1 MDIVIGIVSSIFTK
15 AAEYTISPIINH
27 VKYLSNLQ
35 QNDETLKDQA
45 EKLQYARDRVQHSV
59 DAAQRNGEEIERDVN
74 NWLWAV
80 DRKIPEQVEKVRQD
94 EEKAK
99 KKCFIGLCPNFWT
112 RYKHSLKA
120 AEEAKAVAELLEQGK
135 FDRVSYPV
143 PLQNITVPPVKGYE
157 EFESRM
163 SVLNEIMEALKDDSI
178 SIIGMH
184 GMGGI
189 GKTTLVK
196 EIARKVK
203 GKLFD
208 SVVVATVTQ
217 AIDTE
222 KIQNRIAELLG
233 LKFEEQST
241 DGKALRLRERLKKEE
256 RVLVVLDDI
265 WGKVDIEEVGIP
277 LGDEH
282 KGCKLLLTSREL
294 NVLSNRMDAQKC
306 FTIESLN
313 KKEAWDL
320 FKKKAGDCVESCD
333 LKPIAMEVAKKC
345 AGLPIAIATVAGAL
359 RNKRLFEWK
368 NALRELERPSL
379 SNFTGI
385 TAVRKLI
392 ELSFNYLGS
401 EEVKQTFLLCSV
413 MGRNGL
419 VEDLVRYTVGL
430 DLFGGVNTME
440 EARNNVLTV
449 VAKLKASS
457 LLLDSYEDKRFDIH
471 DVVWDAALNIA
482 SRDYHMHVLRD
493 YVPKEKMNSWRMI
506 SLRCPRIIA
515 TLLKEMECS
524 SLSFFH
530 MAHDGPVEIPPDLFG
545 RTKSLKVLDLFGM
558 QFPSLPKSIIYLIDL
573 RILCLKGC
581 EVEDITIIG
590 ELKNLEILDLA
601 HLGIK
606 ELPKEIAQLTQLRLL
621 DLSWCAKLK
630 IIPPNVLSSLSRLEE
645 LYMEGSFAEWEHEG
659 VVDNE
664 RRNASL
670 DELNNLPRLTTL
682 YAQIP
687 DAQMIPKHQFI
698 ETLDR
703 YMIFVGDY
711 NVYEWYQKH
720 ECLRT
725 LKLKLYTNIDLD
737 NGVKMLLKKTQ
748 DLYLDLEGIQGIKNV
763 LEELNNGE
771 DFPYLKRVHVKNGK
785 QVQYITTNKIGFSE
799 LRSITL
805 EYLPQ
810 LISFCSQDERY
821 SMSSEPLPLFNK
833 QFVSRHLES
842 LQLCSINTKRIW
854 HNQTYP
860 WLSNL
865 TSLFINECCN
875 LEHLLSPAL
884 ANSLVQLQ
892 RFQILDCESLREIIF
907 TEKIEE
913 EKIDVICFPR
923 LNYLRIEGLRNL
935 IFFCSRN
942 CNIEFPLLKE
952 LEIEDCPKLKEF
964 ICQTSTKSIIQA
976 LFSEKVAVPSLERMT
991 IFYLSYVKMVFDNEL
1006 APGSFSKLEEISVA
1020 FCDEL
1025 LTIFSSKCLIRVFNC
1040 LQMLQVWRCESLE
1053 HIFEVRGLNTNK
1065 IHAADSQPSPKLK
1078 HVDLQGQDILTFPN
1092 LRQVVLED
1100 CWSLKN
1106 LFPVSIAKHLPQLEH
1121 LRISRCGVEEIV
1133 SEGEGVEEQPV
1144 RFKFPKVSSLEVT
1157 DLEKLKCFYKGQH
1170 TIVWPMLKKMKTDSS
1185 TLRKIVAPE
1194 HLRLIQDTNGNGQ
1207 PVLLVEEVFPNLE
1220 ELQVVIFGD
1229 MDQFPPGLFHNIKL
1243 FRLSC
1248 SSHGGS
1254 SYIFPFLRRFCNLE
1268 SLLLSGFDFKDVVHC
1283 KGDARTLTRIKNLKL
1298 QSSRNLKHVWR
1309 KDSVLGHILSNL
1321 QTLEVWNCDDSINI
1335 GAWSLSFQNLTT
1347 LHVSFCKMMK
1357 NLVAPSVVENL
1368 VQLTTMRVKGCTK
1381 MTEIVALEGD
1391 YHQTIVAGK
1400 LKCLQLS
1407 ELQSLASFCPGSYT
1421 FNFPCLEEVLVE
1433 RCPKL
1438 RIFSE
1443 GVLST
1448 PQLQRVK
1455 QETFDEKGRWTGDL
1469 NTTIQQL
1476 YTEKGGFNGPHDLN
1490 ISDTFPK
1497 LIETWKRNP
1506 QEILELQNLREME
1519 FYKCSSLKY
1528 IFTPSMLLSLKQLD
1542 RIEVKECNTMEQV
1555 IREEEEATIHKLT
1568 FPKLSF
1574 VKIEACSNLTNFYL
1588 GSRPLEFPKLTDI
1601 TIVDCPKMTA
1611 FSSSVSR
1618 ESGDASENV
1627 VGEGDID
1634 DNTANFFSDKV
1645 VIPLLMDPKLSSV
1658 NIHSIWHHPSSSSLR
1673 YLYHLRVE
1681 GCHNL
1686 KYLFPSFLVKHLVQL
1701 KILQIWDCNMMEQVI
1716 FMDGLGAEDQWR
1728 NHRIFSKLDLL
1739 SLKDLPKLISFC
1751 FQNYS
1756 EFPCLTNL
1764 RLKKCPFLKAFI
1776 SISVSRD
1783 EPRDDQ
1789 HLQASN
1795 LVVHNLAHHNE
1806 KVVFP
1811 SLEKLQIQNCDS
1823 LEEIIEAQGLIAN
1836 TSTTQ
1841 SIVRETMT
1849 IKFVFPKL
1857 IYLGLNKV
1865 PRLKSFCSRMGTTQW
1880 PSLKHMEVIE
1890 CPKANIFAPKCS
1902 KSPVEISNQQ
1912 PLFCVNEDTF
1922 PVLEELTLKTN
1933 DMMKGIC
1940 DGQLSLQCFPKLKI
1954 LNLHCFP
1961 ETSTTLPYC
1970 FIQSL
1975 PKLQKLV
1982 IYNAS
1987 ISKIV
1992 RSEGLSDKERQTSAF
2007 YQLKELRLS
2016 KLPQLTLKTFQPS
2029 LLSFK
2034 KLTTLE
2040 VISCHGF
2047 VNLMA
2052 CSTAKS
2058 LMLLERLSVADCEMI
2073 EEIIACKGEEIQ
2085 GSIIFPKLK
2094 YLKLSGLPSLASFSL
2109 AHHSLEFPVLQ
2120 MVMVTKCPKM
2130 RNFCQGDLSTSN
2142 LQQMHVT
2149 RDEEDELWWEGDLN
2163 TTIKQMFNVIVQ
2175 IILKDFKS
2183 LIFNNIRNI
2192 KCYLV
2197 HLHT

>member
-1 MDIVIGIVSSIFTK
+1 MESVSGIVSCIVTK
-15 AAEYTISPIINH
+15 AAEYSIYPIINH
-27 VKYLSNLQ
+27 VKYLSNHRK
-35 QNDETLKDQA
+35 NVETLKHQA
-45 EKLQYARDRVQHSV
+45 EKLKVARDRVQHSV
-59 DAAQRNGEEIERDVN
+59 DAALRNGKEIEGDVDK
-74 NWLWAV
+74 WLSAV
-80 DRKIPEQVEKVRQD
+80 DTKILEQVEKVTQD

-99 KKCFIGLCPNFWT
+99 KKCFVGLCPNFWT
-112 RYKHSLKA
+112 RYKLSLKA

-135 FDRVSYPV
+135 FDEVSYPV
-143 PLQNITVPPVKGYE
+143 PLQGITITPFKGYE
-157 EFESRM
+157 DFESRTL
-163 SVLNEIMEALKDDSI
+163 VLNGIMEALNDDSV
-178 SIIGMH
+178 SVIGVH

-189 GKTTLVK
+189 GKTMLVK

-203 GKLFD
+203 GNLFD
-208 SVVVATVTQ
+208 SVVIATVTQ
-217 AIDTE
+217 AIDIE

-241 DGKALRLRERLKKEE
+241 DVKALRLRERLKKEK

-265 WGKVDIEEVGIP
+265 WAKVDIEEVGIP

-294 NVLSNRMDAQKC
+294 NVLSNGMDAQKC
-306 FTIESLN
+306 FAIGFLN
-313 KKEAWDL
+313 ENEAWDL

-333 LKPIAMEVAKKC
+333 LKPAAMEVAKKC

-368 NALRELERPSL
+368 NALRELERPSS

-385 TAVRKLI
+385 AAAYSAI
-392 ELSFNYLGS
+392 EWSFNYLES
-401 EEVKQTFLLCSV
+401 EEVKLTFLLCCV
-413 MGRNGL
+413 IGHNGL
-419 VEDLVRYTVGL
+419 VEKLMRYTVGL
-430 DLFGGVNTME
+430 GLFGGVNTME
-440 EARNNVLTV
+440 EARNEVLTV
-449 VAKLKASS
+449 VANLKASS
-457 LLLDSYEDKRFDIH
+457 LLLDSYDDEHFDIH
-471 DVVWDAALNIA
+471 DVVWDAALAIA
-482 SRDYHMHVLRD
+482 SRDYHMLILRD
-493 YVPKEKMNSWRMI
+493 HIPKEWSDKAKMNSLRVI
-506 SLRCPRIIA
+506 SLPCPQIVA
-515 TLLKEMECS
+515 ELPKEMEYS
-524 SLSFFH
+524 GLSFFH
-530 MAHDGPVEIPPDLFG
+530 MAHDDSVAIPPDFF
-545 RTKSLKVLDLFGM
+545 RRIESLKVLDL
-558 QFPSLPKSIIYLIDL
+558 PSYSYLPDSINHLIDL
-573 RILCLKGC
+573 RMLCLRGC
-581 EVEDITIIG
+581 LVEDITIIG

-601 HLGIK
+601 FSWIK
-606 ELPKEIAQLTQLRLL
+606 ELPKEIAQLTRLRLL
-621 DLSWCAKLK
+621 DLSECRELK
-630 IIPPNVLSSLSRLEE
+630 IIPPNVLSSLSKLEE
-645 LYMEGSFAEWEHEG
+645 LYMEGSFAEWENEG
-659 VVDNE
+659 VVDND

-670 DELNNLPRLTTL
+670 DELNSLPRLTTL
-682 YAQIP
+682 YVHIP
-687 DAQMIPKHQFI
+687 DAQMIPKHRFI

-711 NVYEWYQKH
+711 NVYEWCQKH

-748 DLYLDLEGIQGIKNV
+748 DLYLDLDGIQGIKNV
-763 LEELNNGE
+763 FEELNNGE

-785 QVQYITTNKIGFSE
+785 QVQYITMNKIGFSE

-854 HNQTYP
+854 HSQTYP

-865 TSLFINECCN
+865 KSLFINECGN
-875 LEHLLSPAL
+875 LEHLLSPSL
-884 ANSLVQLQ
+884 ANSMVQLQ

-907 TEKIEE
+907 IEKIDE

-923 LNYLRIEGLRNL
+923 LNFLRIEGLRNL

-942 CNIEFPLLKE
+942 YNIKFPLLKE
-952 LEIEDCPKLKEF
+952 LEIENCPKLKEF
-964 ICQTSTKSIIQA
+964 ICQTSTKSSIQA

-991 IFYLSYVKMVFDNEL
+991 ISYLSYVKMIFDNEL
-1006 APGSFSKLEEISVA
+1006 APGSFCKLEEISVA

-1065 IHAADSQPSPKLK
+1065 VHAADSQLSPKLK
-1078 HVDLQGQDILTFPN
+1078 HVDLQGQEILTFQN

-1121 LRISRCGVEEIV
+1121 LRISRCGAEEIV
-1133 SEGEGVEEQPV
+1133 SAGEGVEEQPV

-1170 TIVWPMLKKMKTDSS
+1170 TIVWPMLKKMRTDSS
-1185 TLRKIVAPE
+1185 TLRKIVASE
-1194 HLRLIQDTNGNGQ
+1194 HLRLIQETNGNGQ

-1229 MDQFPPGLFHNIKL
+1229 MDLLPLDLFHNIKL

-1254 SYIFPFLRRFCNLE
+1254 SYIFPFLRRFYNLGT
-1268 SLLLSGFDFKDVVHC
+1268 LLLSGFDFKDVVHC

-1298 QSSRNLKHVWR
+1298 QYSRNLKHVWR
-1309 KDSVLGHILSNL
+1309 KDSVLGYILSNL
-1321 QTLEVWNCDDSINI
+1321 QTLEVWNCEDLINI

-1381 MTEIVALEGD
+1381 MTEIVAHEGD

-1407 ELQSLASFCPGSYT
+1407 ELQSLTSFCPGSYT
-1421 FNFPCLEEVLVE
+1421 FNFPCLEEVVVE

-1438 RIFSE
+1438 KIFSE

-1476 YTEKGGFNGPHDLN
+1476 YTEKGGFNGPRDLN

-1588 GSRPLEFPKLTDI
+1588 GSRPLEFPKSIDI

-1645 VIPLLMDPKLSSV
+1645 VIPLLMDLKLSSV
-1658 NIHSIWHHPSSSSLR
+1658 NIHNLWHYPSSSSLR
-1673 YLYHLRVE
+1673 HLYHLRVE

-1686 KYLFPSFLVKHLVQL
+1686 KYLFPSFLVKHLVEL

-1716 FMDGLGAEDQWR
+1716 FTDGLGAEDQWR
-1728 NHRIFSKLDLL
+1728 NHTIFSKLDLL
-1739 SLKDLPKLISFC
+1739 SLKDLPKLTSFC

-1764 RLKKCPFLKAFI
+1764 KLKKCPFLKAFI
-1776 SISVSRD
+1776 SVSVSRD
-1783 EPRDDQ
+1783 DPRADH

-1795 LVVHNLAHHNE
+1795 LVHNSAVLDE

-1823 LEEIIEAQGLIAN
+1823 LEEIIEAQGLIAD

-1841 SIVRETMT
+1841 SIVRETTT

-1857 IYLGLNKV
+1857 IYLGLNKL
-1865 PRLKSFCSRMGTTQW
+1865 PRLKSFCSRMHTTQW
-1880 PSLKHMEVIE
+1880 ASLKHMEVIE
-1890 CPKANIFAPKCS
+1890 CPKAHIFAPKCP
-1902 KSPVEISNQQ
+1902 KSQVEISNQQ
-1912 PLFCVNEDTF
+1912 PLFCVNE
-1922 PVLEELTLKTN
+1922 
-1933 DMMKGIC
+1933 GIC
-1940 DGQLSLQCFPKLKI
+1940 DGQLSLQCFPNLKL

-1982 IYNAS
+1982 INNAS
-1987 ISKIV
+1987 ISEIV
-1992 RSEGLSDKERQTSAF
+1992 WSEGLSDKGRQTSAF

-2047 VNLMA
+2047 INLMA
-2052 CSTAKS
+2052 CSTGKS

-2073 EEIIACKGEEIQ
+2073 EEIIACEGEEIQ

-2142 LQQMHVT
+2142 LQQMHVA

-2163 TTIKQMFNVIVQ
+2163 TTIKQMFQVMNVQNSQV
-2175 IILKDFKS
+2175 
-2183 LIFNNIRNI
+2183 
-2192 KCYLV
+2192 
-2197 HLHT
+2197 T

>member
-1 MDIVIGIVSSIFTK
+1 MESVFGIVNCIVTK
-15 AAEYTISPIINH
+15 AVEYSIYPIINH
-27 VKYLSNLQ
+27 VKYLSNHRK
-35 QNDETLKDQA
+35 NVETLNDHA
-45 EKLQYARDRVQHSV
+45 EKLKDARDRVQHSV
-59 DAAQRNGEEIERDVN
+59 DAALRNGEEIERDVN
-74 NWLWAV
+74 NWLSAV
-80 DRKIPEQVEKVRQD
+80 NGKILGQVEKVMQD
-94 EEKAK
+94 EGKAK
-99 KKCFIGLCPNFWT
+99 KKCFVRLCPNFWT
-112 RYKHSLKA
+112 RYKLSFKA
-120 AEEAKAVAELLEQGK
+120 EEEAKTVADLLEQGK
-135 FDRVSYPV
+135 FREVSYPV
-143 PLQNITVPPVKGYE
+143 ALQDITVPPVKGYE
-157 EFESRM
+157 EFESRTL
-163 SVLNEIMEALKDDSI
+163 VFNGIMEALKDDSV
-178 SIIGMH
+178 SVIGVY

-189 GKTTLVK
+189 GKTTLAR
-196 EIARKVK
+196 EIASKVK

-208 SVVVATVTQ
+208 SVVIATVTQ
-217 AIDTE
+217 AIDVE
-222 KIQNRIAELLG
+222 KIQNQIADLLG
-233 LKFEEQST
+233 LKLEEQSMV
-241 DGKALRLRERLKKEE
+241 GKALRLRERLKKEV
-256 RVLVVLDDI
+256 RILVVLDDI
-265 WGKVDIEEVGIP
+265 WAKIDIEEVGIP

-294 NVLSNRMDAQKC
+294 NILSNEMDAQKC
-306 FTIESLN
+306 FAIGFLN
-313 KKEAWDL
+313 ELEAWDL
-320 FKKKAGDCVESCD
+320 FKKKAGDCVECCD
-333 LKPIAMEVAKKC
+333 LKPTAKKVVEKC

-368 NALRELERPSL
+368 NALRELERPSS

-385 TAVRKLI
+385 TAAYSAI
-392 ELSFNYLGS
+392 EWSFYYLES
-401 EEVKQTFLLCSV
+401 EEVKLTFLLCCV
-413 MGRNGL
+413 IGHNGL
-419 VEDLVRYTVGL
+419 VEKLMRYTVGL
-430 DLFGGVNTME
+430 GLFGGINTIE
-440 EARNNVLTV
+440 EARNKVLTV
-449 VAKLKASS
+449 VASLKASS
-457 LLLDSYEDKRFDIH
+457 LLLDSYNDERFDIH
-471 DVVWDAALNIA
+471 DVVWDAAVAIA
-482 SRDYHMHVLRD
+482 SRDYHMLVLRD
-493 YVPKEKMNSWRMI
+493 HVPMEWSDKEKMNSWRRI
-506 SLRCPRIIA
+506 SLTCPQIIA
-515 TLLKEMECS
+515 ELPKELECS
-524 SLSFFH
+524 GLSFFH
-530 MAHDGPVEIPPDLFG
+530 MTHYGSVEIPPDFF
-545 RTKSLKVLDLFGM
+545 RRIESLKVLDLPHG
-558 QFPSLPKSIIYLIDL
+558 PSFSYLQESIIHLPESINHLIDL
-573 RILCLKGC
+573 HMLCLRGC
-581 EVEDITIIG
+581 PVEDVTIIG

-601 HLGIK
+601 KSSIK

-621 DLSWCAKLK
+621 DLSWCTELK
-630 IIPPNVLSSLSRLEE
+630 IIAPNVLSGLSKLEE
-645 LYMEGSFAEWEHEG
+645 LFMEGSFAEWENEG
-659 VVDNE
+659 VVDND

-670 DELNNLPRLTTL
+670 DELNSLPRLTTL
-682 YAQIP
+682 YAHIP
-687 DAQMIPKHQFI
+687 DAQMIPKHRFI
-698 ETLDR
+698 ETLER

-711 NVYEWYQKH
+711 NVYEWCQKH
-720 ECLRT
+720 DCLRT

-748 DLYLDLEGIQGIKNV
+748 DLYLDLEGIQGIENV

-785 QVQYITTNKIGFSE
+785 QVQYITMNKIGFSE

-821 SMSSEPLPLFNK
+821 SMSSESLPLFNK

-860 WLSNL
+860 QLSNL
-865 TSLFINECCN
+865 TSLFINECGN
-875 LEHLLSPAL
+875 LEHLLSPSL

-942 CNIEFPLLKE
+942 YNIEFPLLKE

-964 ICQTSTKSIIQA
+964 ICQTGTKSSIQA
-976 LFSEKVAVPSLERMT
+976 LFSEKVAIPSLERMT
-991 IFYLSYVKMVFDNEL
+991 ISYLSYVKMIFDNEL
-1006 APGSFSKLEEISVA
+1006 APGSFCKLEEISVA

-1053 HIFEVRGLNTNK
+1053 QIFEVRGLNTNK

-1078 HVDLQGQDILTFPN
+1078 IDLQGQEILTFQN

-1133 SEGEGVEEQPV
+1133 LGGEGVEEQPV

-1207 PVLLVEEVFPNLE
+1207 PVLFVEEVFPNLE
-1220 ELQVVIFGD
+1220 ELRVVIFGD
-1229 MDQFPPGLFHNIKL
+1229 MDQFPLDLFHNIKL

-1254 SYIFPFLRRFCNLE
+1254 SYIFPFLRRFYNLE

-1283 KGDARTLTRIKNLKL
+1283 KGDARTLKRIKNLKL
-1298 QSSRNLKHVWR
+1298 QSSRNLKHIWR
-1309 KDSVLGHILSNL
+1309 KDSVLGYILSNL
-1321 QTLEVWNCDDSINI
+1321 QTLEVWNCEDLINI
-1335 GAWSLSFQNLTT
+1335 GARSLSFQNLTT

-1381 MTEIVALEGD
+1381 MTEIVAHEGD

-1407 ELQSLASFCPGSYT
+1407 ELQSLTSFCPGSYT
-1421 FNFPCLEEVLVE
+1421 FNFPCLEEVVVE

-1438 RIFSE
+1438 KIFSE
-1443 GVLST
+1443 GALST

-1476 YTEKGGFNGPHDLN
+1476 YMEKGGFNGPRDLN

-1574 VKIEACSNLTNFYL
+1574 VKIEACSNLTNFFL
-1588 GSRPLEFPKLTDI
+1588 GSRPLEFPKFIDI

-1634 DNTANFFSDKV
+1634 DNTAIFFSDKV
-1645 VIPLLMDPKLSSV
+1645 VIPLLMDLKLSSV
-1658 NIHSIWHHPSSSSLR
+1658 NIHSIWHYPSSSSLR

-1686 KYLFPSFLVKHLVQL
+1686 KYLFPSSLVKHLVQL

-1716 FMDGLGAEDQWR
+1716 FTDGLGAEDQWR
-1728 NHRIFSKLDLL
+1728 NHTIFSKLDLL
-1739 SLKDLPKLISFC
+1739 SLEDLPKLTSFC

-1764 RLKKCPFLKAFI
+1764 RLKKCPFLKAFM

-1783 EPRDDQ
+1783 EPRADH

-1795 LVVHNLAHHNE
+1795 LVHNSAVLNE

-1811 SLEKLQIQNCDS
+1811 SLEKLHIQNCDS
-1823 LEEIIEAQGLIAN
+1823 LQGIIEAQGLIAN

-1841 SIVRETMT
+1841 SIVRETTT

-1865 PRLKSFCSRMGTTQW
+1865 PRLKSFCSRMHTTQW

-1890 CPKANIFAPKCS
+1890 CPKAHIFAPKCP
-1902 KSPVEISNQQ
+1902 KSQVEISNQQ

-1940 DGQLSLQCFPKLKI
+1940 DGQLSLQCFPNLKL

-1961 ETSTTLPYC
+1961 GTSTTLPYC

-1982 IYNAS
+1982 IFNAS

-2016 KLPQLTLKTFQPS
+2016 KLPKLTLKTFQPS

-2047 VNLMA
+2047 INLMA
-2052 CSTAKS
+2052 CSTAES

-2073 EEIIACKGEEIQ
+2073 EEIIACEGEEIQ

-2163 TTIKQMFNVIVQ
+2163 TTIKQMFNVMNVKNSQ
-2175 IILKDFKS
+2175 
-2183 LIFNNIRNI
+2183 
-2192 KCYLV
+2192 V
-2197 HLHT
+2197 T